1 MTFPLPTSIS
11 EGIETNWAS
20 DPKSLKKLRQA
31 FIQTQFIEQSVEEDS
46 TAQRLAQ
53 IAQVLGRSATNEST
67 AYENGAVTTG
77 ATSSASQLTRQV
89 ERALTQV
96 LGRAPGRGT
105 DGFIQALNAAFPSNG
120 NGQVMSK
127 PARSVVSLYSSS
139 SAETG
144 KSLTGQLSVE
154 QANLHRQASIL
165 VADALRVLENIES
178 FEPTADRD
186 AVEAL
191 RSLVQAQLN
200 SLAEEF
206 GRLDEPR
213 RDRVNILFKTLR
225 QSLQQLGQISRLS
238 SETGINPNLVTTE
251 DESQVAAFELV
262 KSYASTLYEIWK
274 KYTENTES
282 ERVSGNYSERLSHVS
297 VMLPVIADSNASL
310 MAAMDSVGFT
320 ESERR
325 ANVAAFNNLGDS
337 SFTLNFDV
345 LLQPFRLTLPDI
357 TINDFSEWIDR
368 FTTLEAPSIL
378 STSGRYGLEFV
389 TDQADTLFWVI
400 GLLWYY
406 FKNNNDAK
414 GRYLGRIL
422 SFDRVNQC
430 LNELIFQLNALA
442 DLSVPLSEPVRP
454 SGKP

>member
-1 MTFPLPTSIS
+1 MSIS
-11 EGIETNWAS
+11 EGIKTHWAS
-20 DPKSLKKLRQA
+20 DPESLKKLRQA
-31 FIQTQFIEQSVEEDS
+31 FIQTQFIEHSVGDDS
-46 TAQRLAQ
+46 DLTAQQLAQ
-53 IAQVLGRSATNEST
+53 IAQVLSRTATNEST
-67 AYENGAVTTG
+67 AYENGAVTTS

-105 DGFIQALNAAFPSNG
+105 DGFIQALNAAFPTNG
-120 NGQVMSK
+120 KGQVMST

-139 SAETG
+139 TTETG
-144 KSLTGQLSVE
+144 KFLTGQLSVE

-165 VADALRVLENIES
+165 VADALRVLENMES
-178 FEPTADRD
+178 FEPTADQD

-191 RSLVQAQLN
+191 RSLVQAQFN

-213 RDRVNILFKTLR
+213 RDRVNILFKTL
-225 QSLQQLGQISRLS
+225 QHSLQQLGRISRLS
-238 SETGINPNLVTTE
+238 SDRGINPNLVTTE
-251 DESQVAAFELV
+251 DEAQVAAFELV
-262 KSYASTLYEIWK
+262 KSYASTLDEIWK
-274 KYTENTES
+274 KYTKITGS
-282 ERVSGNYSERLSHVS
+282 ERVSGSYSERLSRVS

-325 ANVAAFNNLGDS
+325 SSAAAFNSLRETPFPVSDLS
-337 SFTLNFDV
+337 VEDIS
-345 LLQPFRLTLPDI
+345 LQGLFLTLPNI

-430 LNELIFQLNALA
+430 LTELIFQLNALA
-442 DLSVPLSEPVRP
+442 DLSVPPSETVLLSGER
-454 SGKP
+454 

>member
-1 MTFPLPTSIS
+1 MTFPLPTSIPQ
-11 EGIETNWAS
+11 GIETNWAS
-20 DPKSLKKLRQA
+20 DPESLKKLRQA
-31 FIQTQFIEQSVEEDS
+31 FIQTQFIEQSVDGNS
-46 TAQRLAQ
+46 TAQQLAQ
-53 IAQVLGRSATNEST
+53 IAQVLGRSASNEST
-67 AYENGAVTTG
+67 AYENGAVTTS

-105 DGFIQALNAAFPSNG
+105 DGFMQALNAAFPTNG
-120 NGQVMSK
+120 KGQVMST

-139 SAETG
+139 STETG

-154 QANLHRQASIL
+154 QANLHRQASII
-165 VADALRVLENIES
+165 VADALRVLENMES
-178 FEPTADRD
+178 FEPTADQD

-191 RSLVQAQLN
+191 RSLVQAQFN

-213 RDRVNILFKTLR
+213 RDRVNILFKTLQ
-225 QSLQQLGQISRLS
+225 QSLQQLGIISGLGS
-238 SETGINPNLVTTE
+238 DTGINPNLVTTE

-262 KSYASTLYEIWK
+262 KSYASTLEEIWK
-274 KYTENTES
+274 KYTQITGS
-282 ERVSGNYSERLSHVS
+282 ERVSGSYSDRLSRVS

-325 ANVAAFNNLGDS
+325 SNAAAFNSLTEATFNLNLSNPNGQIITTDPS
-337 SFTLNFDV
+337 ATINQLGRID
-345 LLQPFRLTLPDI
+345 LTLPNI
-357 TINDFSEWIDR
+357 TVNDFSDWIDR
-368 FTTLEAPSIL
+368 FTTLEAPSLL

-406 FKNNNDAK
+406 FKTQNDA
-414 GRYLGRIL
+414 
-422 SFDRVNQC
+422 
-430 LNELIFQLNALA
+430 
-442 DLSVPLSEPVRP
+442 
-454 SGKP
+454 